1 MKEEVTVKR
10 TKKVQDYVDE
20 IQKKFPEVPK
30 KDIEKI
36 LTYGFRLV
44 YLHEAYGGD
53 ILIKGGSIVPNFF
66 FLIGRL
72 TYSNIKHFKYYV
84 KKMIIR
90 IRVIFN
96 KAKPIYNGYYYFA
109 LSEKE
114 YQDKIMN
121 KQSPLGKKKKK
132 FEYGPTMLYKIEKEC
147 LVKEYNRPYIYRIP
161 IITDLGFKV
170 FKRSLITT
178 EAEFLYKRETKGFK
192 NVGINNYTEFK
203 EEILKNNKCLRK

>member
-1 MKEEVTVKR
+1 MKEEATVKR
-10 TKKVQDYVDE
+10 TKKVQDYIDE
-20 IQKKFPEVPK
+20 VQEKFPEVPK

-53 ILIKGGSIVPNFF
+53 ILIMSRIIPGFF
-66 FLIGRL
+66 FLIGKL
-72 TYSNIKHFKYYV
+72 TYSNIKHFQYYIR
-84 KKMIIR
+84 KMITK

-109 LSEKE
+109 LSEKQYKE
-114 YQDKIMN
+114 RIMD

-132 FEYGPTMLYKIEKEC
+132 FEYGPIMLYKVEKEC
-147 LVKEYNRPYIYRIP
+147 LVKEYNNPYIYRIP
-161 IITDLGFKV
+161 VITDLGFRV
-170 FKRSLITT
+170 FKKSLITT

-192 NVGINNYTEFK
+192 NVGFNNYRELK
-203 EEILKNNKCLRK
+203 KEILKNNKCLRK

>member
-1 MKEEVTVKR
+1 MKEEATVKR

-20 IQKKFPEVPK
+20 VQKKFPEVPK

-53 ILIKGGSIVPNFF
+53 ILIKNVVFPGFF

-72 TYSNIKHFKYYV
+72 TYNNITHFHYYL
-84 KKMIIR
+84 KKIVTK

-96 KAKPIYNGYYYFA
+96 KAKPVFNGYYYFA
-109 LSEKE
+109 LSEKQYKE
-114 YQDKIMN
+114 RIMD

-132 FEYGPTMLYKIEKEC
+132 FEYGPVMLYKIEKEC
-147 LVKEYNRPYIYRIP
+147 LVREYNNSYIFRIP
-161 IITDLGFKV
+161 IITDLGFRV

-192 NVGINNYTEFK
+192 NVGVNDYRELK
-203 EEILKNNKCLRK
+203 KEILKNNKCLRK